1 MKKYLILAAAAVL
14 TLASCAKVETYT
26 ENPVNDG
33 SRMIGFS
40 NYSPKSLTRAND
52 TYISGATLVD
62 GKDFAVY
69 AWNTNYGTYLGV
81 NPGVPGFMN
90 PAVVTYNSDVT
101 DGDGN
106 TYSPVRYWP
115 SGDEPQN
122 LSFTA
127 YYPYGGAGIT
137 APTFSTGVGSYAFE
151 VQAAPA
157 NMVDFC
163 VADVVNDQ
171 VYSKTIASPTYPG
184 TVKFTFKHQLTK
196 VTFQFKKVTGLDDC
210 TVIELTDADLSGIKN
225 AGTLKA
231 TYAQNANPGV
241 IAGDGKQ
248 GTTTTTWDGVSG
260 AAGYQLTLNNVNPQ
274 TTAQALTTT
283 ASTIHNNDIFLMV
296 PQDMAADTQKLTV
309 KWNVKVYDTKAHADA
324 NGAEG
329 LITSTPNTKVLSLFS
344 DLKKSDTDDTSVSA
358 INWGMNNYINYTI
371 TIGPK
376 PIWFTAEVDEWDSVK
391 NGYFN
396 VQ

>member
-1 MKKYLILAAAAVL
+1 MKKYLILAAAAAL
-14 TLASCAKVETYT
+14 TLAGCAKVETFKVS
-26 ENPVNDG
+26 ENNGKVPI
-33 SRMIGFS
+33 SFS
-40 NYSPKSLTRAND
+40 NYSPKSVVRAND
-52 TYISGATLVD
+52 TYISGNVLVD
-62 GKDFAVY
+62 GKQFAVY
-69 AWNTNYGTYLGV
+69 AWYTNYGTFLGTT
-81 NPGVPGFMN
+81 PGTPNFMN
-90 PAVVTYNSDVT
+90 PAVVTYNSDDT
-101 DGDGN
+101 TGEGN

-122 LSFTA
+122 LSFAA

-137 APTFSTGVGSYAFE
+137 APTFGTGVGVYAFTA
-151 VQAAPA
+151 QAAAA

-171 VYSKTIASPTYPG
+171 VYANTNASPTYKN

-225 AGTLKA
+225 AGTLTA
-231 TYAQNANPGV
+231 TYAQNASPAVN
-241 IAGDGKQ
+241 AL
-248 GTTTTTWDGVSG
+248 GTTSTAWSSVSG
-260 AAGYQLTLNNVNPQ
+260 AAGYQVTLNTVDPSA
-274 TTAQALTTT
+274 TAVALTTT
-283 ASTIHNNDIFLMV
+283 ASTVANADIFLMV

-309 KWNVKVYDTKAHADA
+309 KWNVKVYDTPAHAAA

-329 LITSTPNTKVLSLFS
+329 LITSTPNTKVLSLYS
-344 DLKKSDTDDTSVSA
+344 NLVTSDTDDTSVAA
-358 INWGMNNYINYTI
+358 INWGKNAYVNYTI

-376 PIWFTAEVDEWDSVK
+376 PIWFTAEVTPWASVTE
-391 NGYFN
+391 GYFN